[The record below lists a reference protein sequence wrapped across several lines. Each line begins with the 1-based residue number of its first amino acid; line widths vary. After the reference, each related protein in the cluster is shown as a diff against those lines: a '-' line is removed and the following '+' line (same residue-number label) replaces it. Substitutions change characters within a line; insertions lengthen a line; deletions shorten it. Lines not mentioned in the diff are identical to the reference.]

1 MFSLINDFLNDFDF
15 KTKSVSNKNAFKYVN
30 FNNEI
35 FYLQNFKDII
45 SFSPEQII
53 VKLFEGEIG
62 LIGTNLTIK
71 EISSKYI
78 CIYGKISKIEVQ
90 NA

>member
-15 KTKSVSNKNAFKYVN
+15 KTKTATNLKAFKYVN

-45 SFSPEQII
+45 SFCEDEIV
-53 VKLFEGEIG
+53 VKLYSGDIKILG
-62 LIGTNLTIK
+62 KNLKIK
-71 EISSKYI
+71 EISHKYI
-78 CIYGKISKIEVQ
+78 CIYGKIEILQV
-90 NA
+90 NNV

>member
-1 MFSLINDFLNDFDF
+1 MFSFINEFLNDFDF
-15 KTKSVSNKNAFKYVN
+15 KTKSATKLNAFKYCN

-45 SFSPEQII
+45 SFSPEEIV
-53 VKLFEGEIG
+53 VKLFEGEIS
-62 LIGTNLTIK
+62 LVGTDLKIK
-71 EISSKYI
+71 EISHKFL
-78 CIYGKISKIEVQ
+78 CIYGKICKIEVQ